1 MTFRQLAGKL
11 IKAAAF
17 CYVSLLIVLFQ
28 EATVPYSIL
37 SPTADA
43 SKSKLRMAGT
53 HQHSGDPSEGSKGKP
68 GGTYRDW
75 VCLVMFFMVK
85 PSFPMMAPTN
95 WVGTRI
101 RSGKSICLA

>member
-1 MTFRQLAGKL
+1 
-11 IKAAAF
+11 
-17 CYVSLLIVLFQ
+17 
-28 EATVPYSIL
+28 
-37 SPTADA
+37 
-43 SKSKLRMAGT
+43 MAGT
-53 HQHSGDPSEGSKGKP
+53 HQHSGDPSEGSKGSP